1 VERTLADAG
10 GAARGRASSGPRG
23 TLVPAGGRGGGGRT
37 VARARRPA
45 GRPPTRVSWGWP
57 RWRAPV
63 SVAVNISDMDQDWV
77 ALLASMRVAASLRVR
92 RETGG
97 AEA

>member
-1 VERTLADAG
+1 
-10 GAARGRASSGPRG
+10 
-23 TLVPAGGRGGGGRT
+23 
-37 VARARRPA
+37 
-45 GRPPTRVSWGWP
+45 
-57 RWRAPV
+57 
-63 SVAVNISDMDQDWV
+63 VAVNISDMDQDWV